1 MGEPDQAPAV
11 GLSDLTMMVM
21 TGGME
26 RTLPEWRALAATF
39 PRGVDPG
46 SCDLSDHRCRAETAL
61 IVGIGGLELRSRT
74 IAA

>member
-39 PRGVDPG
+39 
-46 SCDLSDHRCRAETAL
+46 SRAASTPA
-61 IVGIGGLELRSRT
+61 RATCRT
-74 IAA
+74 IVAKRRLR